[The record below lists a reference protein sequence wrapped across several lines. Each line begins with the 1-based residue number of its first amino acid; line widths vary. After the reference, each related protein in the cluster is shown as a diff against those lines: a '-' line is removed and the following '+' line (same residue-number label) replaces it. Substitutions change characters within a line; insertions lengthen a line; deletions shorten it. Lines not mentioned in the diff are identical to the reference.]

1 MFGFDSLPTNSEH
14 EHGAPAIEETDGDGQ
29 QHDEQQQQ
37 LQQQQPRRLRREL
50 GITSALAVVAGIMV
64 GSGIFSSP
72 GVVLRHAPSGALTL
86 FAFVLSGAL
95 VATTSLCY
103 FELHSMFPGDAGGDY
118 RYLQEAYGNR
128 AAFAF
133 ATFNFFISKTGSQA
147 IIASVFG
154 LYTTEIFRFIV
165 SPSDFVPSLITA
177 PVGRGETA
185 LPKVLA
191 VLLVCVST
199 TINCASVS
207 ESAMLQ
213 KILTTTKIC
222 AIMILSLLSVG
233 VCYLGWG
240 VPSATG
246 ASVMAE
252 NAFHAKGQP
261 SFLGFGSAVVAC
273 LWAYDG
279 WADLLFL
286 TEELKDP
293 QQLPFVTLTAIF
305 MVTLAYVFLMSAY
318 LLLLSPQQIVDSTA
332 IGATYGSVLAERL
345 GLMPS
350 SLLAVGVAAVVAV
363 STCSSC
369 HGSILTGARNYYA
382 VARDGKFPS
391 PLSRIT
397 ASGVP
402 ANALL
407 AQGAWTVTLL
417 LLPSSSFASLLDYFG
432 PTSWAFYGLGSAAVV
447 VLRRQERRAPAPF
460 QMPLYPLPPILATFS
475 AAAIV
480 ISSLARAPM
489 YTILAFTIVSLSL
502 PIHYFLFER
511 PLGGA
516 VASHDDAPEESPEV
530 SKGQEL
536 VASMPLSTDA

>member
-1 MFGFDSLPTNSEH
+1 MSGFSKLPGDSQHATDADVFDNSSHAFDDNEDEEDDRGEVGQDQALQIGHVIGFKSLPSNSEH
-14 EHGAPAIEETDGDGQ
+14 ENDAPVEETDV
-29 QHDEQQQQ
+29 EQQQQ
-37 LQQQQPRRLRREL
+37 PMRLRREL
-50 GITSALAVVAGIMV
+50 GFTSALAVVAGIMV

-72 GVVLRHAPSGALTL
+72 GVVLEHAPSAALTL
-86 FAFVLSGAL
+86 FAFMLSGAL

-103 FELHSMFPGDAGGDY
+103 FELQSRFPSDAGGDY

-147 IIASVFG
+147 IIATIFG
-154 LYTTEIFRFIV
+154 LYVSEVLRYLV
-165 SPSDFVPSLITA
+165 SPSDFVPALI
-177 PVGRGETA
+177 RGVEGESV
-185 LPKVLA
+185 LPKALA
-191 VLLVCVST
+191 VALVCAST
-199 TINCASVS
+199 LINCASVS

-222 AIMILSLLSVG
+222 AMMILSLLSVG

-240 VPSATG
+240 VKSASEL
-246 ASVMAE
+246 AANS
-252 NAFHAKGQP
+252 FHAKGQP
-261 SFLGFGSAVVAC
+261 APTFLGFGSAVVAC
-273 LWAYDG
+273 LWAFDG

-293 QQLPFVTLTAIF
+293 KQLPFITLTAIG
-305 MVTLAYVFLMSAY
+305 MVTVSYVLLMNAY
-318 LLLLSPQQIVDSTA
+318 LLLLSPQEIINSSA

-345 GLMPS
+345 GIPP
-350 SLLAVGVAAVVAV
+350 SLLAVGVAAVVSV

-382 VARDGKFPS
+382 VARDGKFPA

-417 LLPSSSFASLLDYFG
+417 LLPSSNFSSLLDYFG
-432 PTSWAFYGLGSAAVV
+432 PTSWAFYGLASAAVV
-447 VLRRQERRAPAPF
+447 VLRRQGRAPASF
-460 QMPLYPLPPILATFS
+460 QVPLYPVPPAVATLS
-475 AAAIV
+475 AATIV
-480 ISSLARAPM
+480 LSALARTPIF
-489 YTILAFTIVSLSL
+489 TLLAFSIVGLSL
-502 PIHYFLFER
+502 PVHYFLYER
-511 PLGGA
+511 L
-516 VASHDDAPEESPEV
+516 
-530 SKGQEL
+530 
-536 VASMPLSTDA
+536 